1 MAYGRLCRLLYA
13 QNKQLTSKIPK
24 GIIFADGAFLF
35 DLCVGVIV
43 AVVGNKHFV
52 YMVVL
57 SLGGCNVLFAFVKY
71 CFPLD
76 NIGIRRVLLA

>member
-1 MAYGRLCRLLYA
+1 
-13 QNKQLTSKIPK
+13 
-24 GIIFADGAFLF
+24 
-35 DLCVGVIV
+35 VGVIV
-43 AVVGNKHFV
+43 AVVGNKHFG